1 MSKRR
6 DHHEMEKRRLRSARL
21 FEKGYSSAE
30 VARRLG
36 VARQVGHRWKQ
47 SWEEG
52 GKAALASKGRAG
64 RKSRMDAAA
73 GQRVVE
79 ALLRGP
85 KSQGYKTELWT
96 LPRVR
101 ALIHKVTGVRYHA
114 GHVWRVLGALGF
126 SCQRPERRALERD
139 EKAIGTWKR
148 KAWPT
153 LKKTR
158 NASGASSSS
167 WTRAA

>member
-1 MSKRR
+1 
-6 DHHEMEKRRLRSARL
+6 L
-21 FEKGYSSAE
+21 FEKGYASAE

-47 SWEEG
+47 AWAAG
-52 GKAALASKGRAG
+52 GKTALASKGKAG
-64 RKSRMDAAA
+64 RKSRMDALAS
-73 GQRVVE
+73 QRVVE
-79 ALLRGP
+79 ALLNGP
-85 KSQGYKTELWT
+85 QCQGSKTELWT

-139 EKAIGTWKR
+139 EKAIRTWKR
-148 KAWPT
+148 RTWPT
-153 LKKTR
+153 LKKR
-158 NASGASSSS
+158 PARKAARSSSS
-167 WTRAA
+167 TRVA